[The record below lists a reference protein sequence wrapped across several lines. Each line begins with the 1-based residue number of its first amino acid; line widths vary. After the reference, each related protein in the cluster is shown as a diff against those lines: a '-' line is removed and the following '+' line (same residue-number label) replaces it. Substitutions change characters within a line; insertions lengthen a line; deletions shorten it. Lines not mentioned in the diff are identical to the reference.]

1 MSELGQALKEAREQ
15 KELSLD
21 DLQER
26 TKIQKR
32 YLKAI
37 EDGDYKQLPG
47 TFYIRAF
54 IKSYAETVGLDFSA
68 LIQQY
73 GSEIPTLHHDQPEI
87 RTLPPSG
94 AKPAQTARTSR
105 SGSGEGRGGSVR
117 LSSFINRALVV
128 VIVLIILMVAYLLIT
143 GVMSNKGNN
152 GTAGSPNSGS
162 SVSFSGSS
170 SSSDSS
176 AASSDSGSTAGSSSS
191 SSSVQQ
197 TLKKDSTQGTTST
210 YTLTGTQKFDVV
222 VALKNGPKAWFEASD
237 AKSGKVIKQGVVS
250 TAGPKS
256 VHINAANVQSLKLS
270 FGAVPYTQ
278 LKING
283 QNFTFPSGNT
293 VQNIVINYSK

>member
-15 KELSLD
+15 KGLSLD

-37 EDGDYKQLPG
+37 EDGDFKQLPG
-47 TFYIRAF
+47 DFYIRAF
-54 IKSYAETVGLDFSA
+54 IKSYAETVGLDFST

-94 AKPAQTARTSR
+94 AESARSTRKKR
-105 SGSGEGRGGSVR
+105 SGSGEGGRSVR
-117 LSSFINRALVV
+117 LASFINRALVI

-143 GVMSNKGNN
+143 GVMSNRGNN
-152 GTAGSPNSGS
+152 GAAGGPNSGS

-170 SSSDSS
+170 SSISS
-176 AASSDSGSTAGSSSS
+176 ASSDSGSKAGSSSS
-191 SSSVQQ
+191 SEQQ
-197 TLKKDSTQGTTST
+197 VLKKDSTQGTTTT

-222 VALKNGPKAWFEASD
+222 VSLKNGPKAWFEASD
-237 AKSGKVIKQGVVS
+237 AKTGKVIKQGVVLA
-250 TAGPKS
+250 AGPKS
-256 VHINAANVQSLKLS
+256 IHFNAAHVPSLKLT

-283 QNFTFPSGNT
+283 QNFTFPNSST
-293 VQNIVINYSK
+293 VQHIVINYSK

>member
-15 KELSLD
+15 KGLSLD

-32 YLKAI
+32 YLRAI
-37 EDGDYKQLPG
+37 EDGDFKQLPG
-47 TFYIRAF
+47 NFYIRAF

-73 GSEIPTLHHDQPEI
+73 GSEIPTLHHDEQPEI

-94 AKPAQTARTSR
+94 TKPVKSGSSVR
-105 SGSGEGRGGSVR
+105 SGSGEGGGSVR
-117 LSSFINRALVV
+117 VSSFINRALVV

-143 GVMSNKGNN
+143 GIVSRQGSPS
-152 GTAGSPNSGS
+152 TAGSQSSGS

-170 SSSDSS
+170 SSQGSSSISSGSGSSSASSSS
-176 AASSDSGSTAGSSSS
+176 AA
-191 SSSVQQ
+191 QQ
-197 TLKKDSTQGTTST
+197 VLKKDSTQGTTTT

-222 VALKNGPKAWFEASD
+222 VSLKNGSKAWFEASD
-237 AKSGKVIKQGVVS
+237 AKSGKVIQQGVIS
-250 TAGPKS
+250 ASGPKS
-256 VHINAANVQSLKLS
+256 VHFNAANVQSLKLS

-283 QNFTFPSGNT
+283 QNFSFPGKGT
-293 VQNIVINYSK
+293 VQTIIINYSK